1 MKPNPNPNRLNT
13 PGPAQNSAPKFNWG
27 KQGTAGKPMGKPF
40 NETNL
45 KNPSQPIKTVRGEQ
59 MPKSN
64 IAGTESYG
72 PNNDRLYTSLQGA
85 QPGRYNFPNG
95 VIQPTKDVK
104 QNVST
109 NPLKW
114 DRKGK

>member
-1 MKPNPNPNRLNT
+1 MKNNRNL
-13 PGPAQNSAPKFNWG
+13 GR
-27 KQGTAGKPMGKPF
+27 QGTAGKPVGKPF

-45 KNPSQPIKTVRGEQ
+45 KNPNQPLIKQGGEQ
-59 MPKSN
+59 MPKPNMS
-64 IAGTESYG
+64 TESYG

-85 QPGRYNFPNG
+85 QPGRYNFPKG
-95 VIQPTKDVK
+95 VIQPTLDVK

-114 DRKGK
+114 TKQKGR

>member
-1 MKPNPNPNRLNT
+1 MKNNRNL
-13 PGPAQNSAPKFNWG
+13 GR
-27 KQGTAGKPMGKPF
+27 QGTAGKPQGKPF

-59 MPKSN
+59 MPKNN

-85 QPGRYNFPNG
+85 QPGRMNFPRG
-95 VIQPTKDVK
+95 VIQPTVDVK

-114 DRKGK
+114 TKTKGR